1 MGLQDEL
8 TMMQPVVMKI
18 FSKSVRENRL
28 SHGYL
33 FEGTRGTG
41 KKRTALWLAQ
51 SLFCLESTETEL
63 VCGKCTNCT
72 RIASHNHPD
81 VHLLEPDGA
90 SIKIDQVRALKQE
103 LSKRGMESDQ
113 KVVIIYDAEKMTVQS
128 ANSLLKFIEEPEGGL
143 LLLFLTTNPGQI
155 LPTIQSRL
163 QPVTFKSLTFDSLL
177 ASLTAAGISEQK
189 ARIYASI
196 TGSVE
201 EAKAFEESEWFSEAR
216 NVVIKLYEGIHHQG
230 TSPLII
236 IQESWMPLFKEKD
249 KMALGLEL
257 LLLLYRDRLHLT
269 FDENYEP
276 ICTAQKEMLGQDAL
290 RKSLSET
297 TGEIEKILAAKSKLD
312 SNMNTQL
319 LMEQLVLEIQ
329 GR

>member
-8 TMMQPVVMKI
+8 TVMQPVVMKI

-33 FEGTRGTG
+33 LEGASGTG

-51 SLFCLESTETEL
+51 SLFCLEATETEL
-63 VCGKCTNCT
+63 ACGECANCT

-103 LSKRGMESDQ
+103 LSKRGMESDR

-143 LLLFLTTNPGQI
+143 LLLFLTTNPAQI

-163 QPVTFKSLTFDSLL
+163 QPVTFKSLTFDSLVD
-177 ASLTAAGISEQK
+177 SLTRIGISEQK

-196 TGSVE
+196 TGSTE
-201 EAKAFEESEWFSEAR
+201 QAKNFEEDEWFGETRSA
-216 NVVIKLYEGIHHQG
+216 VVKLYEGLHHQG

-269 FDENYEP
+269 LDESYEP
-276 ICTAQKEMLGQDAL
+276 ICTAQKEMLAQDAL

-297 TGEIEKILAAKSKLD
+297 TGEIEKILAAKSKLA
-312 SNMNTQL
+312 SNMNMQL

>member
-63 VCGKCTNCT
+63 ACGKCTNCT

-257 LLLLYRDRLHLT
+257 LLLLYRDRLHLIL
-269 FDENYEP
+269 DENYEP

>member
-8 TMMQPVVMKI
+8 TVMQPVVMKI

-33 FEGTRGTG
+33 LEGSSGTG

-63 VCGKCTNCT
+63 ACGKCTNCT

-201 EAKAFEESEWFSEAR
+201 QAKAFEESEWFSEAR

-269 FDENYEP
+269 LDENYEP
-276 ICTAQKEMLGQDAL
+276 ICSAKKEMLGQDAL

>member
-8 TMMQPVVMKI
+8 TVMQPVVMKI

-33 FEGTRGTG
+33 FEGSSGTG

-63 VCGKCTNCT
+63 ACGKCANCT

-113 KVVIIYDAEKMTVQS
+113 KVVIIYDADKMTVQS

-201 EAKAFEESEWFSEAR
+201 EVKAFEESEWFGEAR

-236 IQESWMPLFKEKD
+236 IQESWTPLFKEKD

-269 FDENYEP
+269 LDENYEP
-276 ICTAQKEMLGQDAL
+276 ICTTQKEMLGQDAL

>member
-1 MGLQDEL
+1 
-8 TMMQPVVMKI
+8 MMQPVVMKI

-33 FEGTRGTG
+33 FEGSSGTG

-63 VCGKCTNCT
+63 ACGKCANCT

-113 KVVIIYDAEKMTVQS
+113 KVVIIYDADKMTVQS

-201 EAKAFEESEWFSEAR
+201 EAKAFEESEWFGEAR

-236 IQESWMPLFKEKD
+236 IQESWTPLFKEKD

-269 FDENYEP
+269 LDENYEP
-276 ICTAQKEMLGQDAL
+276 ICTTQKEMLGQDAL

>member
-8 TMMQPVVMKI
+8 TVMQPVVMKI

-33 FEGTRGTG
+33 LEGASGTG
-41 KKRTALWLAQ
+41 KKRTSLWLAQ
-51 SLFCLESTETEL
+51 SLFCLEPTKTEL
-63 VCGKCTNCT
+63 ACGECANCT

-103 LSKRGMESDQ
+103 LSKRGMESDR

-163 QPVTFKSLTFDSLL
+163 QPVTFKSLTFDNLV
-177 ASLTAAGISEQK
+177 ASLTRVGISEQK

-196 TGSVE
+196 TGSTE
-201 EAKAFEESEWFSEAR
+201 QAKNFEEDEWFGEAR
-216 NVVIKLYEGIHHQG
+216 TTVIKLYEGLHHQG

-236 IQESWMPLFKEKD
+236 IQESWMPLFKRE
-249 KMALGLEL
+249 
-257 LLLLYRDRLHLT
+257 R
-269 FDENYEP
+269 
-276 ICTAQKEMLGQDAL
+276 
-290 RKSLSET
+290 
-297 TGEIEKILAAKSKLD
+297 
-312 SNMNTQL
+312 
-319 LMEQLVLEIQ
+319 
-329 GR
+329 

>member
-63 VCGKCTNCT
+63 ACGKCTNCT

-189 ARIYASI
+189 R
-196 TGSVE
+196 G
-201 EAKAFEESEWFSEAR
+201 FM
-216 NVVIKLYEGIHHQG
+216 L
-230 TSPLII
+230 
-236 IQESWMPLFKEKD
+236 
-249 KMALGLEL
+249 ALLGVWKKRRLLKRVSGLV
-257 LLLLYRDRLHLT
+257 R
-269 FDENYEP
+269 
-276 ICTAQKEMLGQDAL
+276 QEMLSSSYTKEFTIKEPAH
-290 RKSLSET
+290 
-297 TGEIEKILAAKSKLD
+297 
-312 SNMNTQL
+312 
-319 LMEQLVLEIQ
+319 
-329 GR
+329 

>member
-63 VCGKCTNCT
+63 ACGKCTNCT

-269 FDENYEP
+269 LDENYEP
-276 ICTAQKEMLGQDAL
+276 IFTAQKEMLGQDAL

>member
-8 TMMQPVVMKI
+8 TVMQPVVMKI

-33 FEGTRGTG
+33 LEGASGTG

-51 SLFCLESTETEL
+51 SLFCLEATETEL
-63 VCGKCTNCT
+63 ACGKCANCT

-103 LSKRGMESDQ
+103 LSKRGMESDR

-143 LLLFLTTNPGQI
+143 LLLFLTTNPAQI

-163 QPVTFKSLTFDSLL
+163 QPVTFKSLTFDSLVD
-177 ASLTAAGISEQK
+177 SLTRIGISEQK

-196 TGSVE
+196 TGSTE
-201 EAKAFEESEWFSEAR
+201 QAKNFEEDEWFGEAR
-216 NVVIKLYEGIHHQG
+216 SAVVKLYEGLHHQG

-236 IQESWMPLFKEKD
+236 VQESWMPLFKEKD

-269 FDENYEP
+269 LDESYEP
-276 ICTAQKEMLGQDAL
+276 ICTAQKEMLAQDAL

-297 TGEIEKILAAKSKLD
+297 TGEIEKILAAKSKLA
-312 SNMNTQL
+312 SNMNMQL
-319 LMEQLVLEIQ
+319 LMEQLVFEIQ

>member
-8 TMMQPVVMKI
+8 TVMQPVVMKI

-33 FEGTRGTG
+33 FEGSSGTG

-63 VCGKCTNCT
+63 ACGKCANCT

-113 KVVIIYDAEKMTVQS
+113 KVVIIYDADKMTVQS

-201 EAKAFEESEWFSEAR
+201 EVKAFEESEWFGEAR

-236 IQESWMPLFKEKD
+236 IQESWTPLFKEKD

-269 FDENYEP
+269 LGENYEP

>member
-1 MGLQDEL
+1 M
-8 TMMQPVVMKI
+8 
-18 FSKSVRENRL
+18 
-28 SHGYL
+28 
-33 FEGTRGTG
+33 
-41 KKRTALWLAQ
+41 
-51 SLFCLESTETEL
+51 
-63 VCGKCTNCT
+63 
-72 RIASHNHPD
+72 
-81 VHLLEPDGA
+81 
-90 SIKIDQVRALKQE
+90 
-103 LSKRGMESDQ
+103 
-113 KVVIIYDAEKMTVQS
+113 
-128 ANSLLKFIEEPEGGL
+128 
-143 LLLFLTTNPGQI
+143 
-155 LPTIQSRL
+155 PTIQSRL

-269 FDENYEP
+269 LDENYEP
-276 ICTAQKEMLGQDAL
+276 ICTAQKKCSDKMRCVNHCPKPQGKSRRFSL
-290 RKSLSET
+290 RNQNW
-297 TGEIEKILAAKSKLD
+297 IPI
-312 SNMNTQL
+312 
-319 LMEQLVLEIQ
+319 
-329 GR
+329 

>member
-33 FEGTRGTG
+33 LEGSSGTG

-63 VCGKCTNCT
+63 ACGKCANCM

-143 LLLFLTTNPGQI
+143 LLLFLTTNPGKFCQRFNQDCN
-155 LPTIQSRL
+155 LS
-163 QPVTFKSLTFDSLL
+163 
-177 ASLTAAGISEQK
+177 
-189 ARIYASI
+189 
-196 TGSVE
+196 
-201 EAKAFEESEWFSEAR
+201 
-216 NVVIKLYEGIHHQG
+216 
-230 TSPLII
+230 
-236 IQESWMPLFKEKD
+236 
-249 KMALGLEL
+249 
-257 LLLLYRDRLHLT
+257 HL
-269 FDENYEP
+269 NH
-276 ICTAQKEMLGQDAL
+276 
-290 RKSLSET
+290 
-297 TGEIEKILAAKSKLD
+297 
-312 SNMNTQL
+312 
-319 LMEQLVLEIQ
+319 
-329 GR
+329 

>member
-8 TMMQPVVMKI
+8 TVMQPVVMKI

-33 FEGTRGTG
+33 LEGASGTG

-51 SLFCLESTETEL
+51 SLFCLEATETEL
-63 VCGKCTNCT
+63 ACGECANCT

-103 LSKRGMESDQ
+103 LSKRGMESDR

-143 LLLFLTTNPGQI
+143 LLLFLTTNPAQI

-163 QPVTFKSLTFDSLL
+163 QPVTFKSLTFDSLVD
-177 ASLTAAGISEQK
+177 SLTRIGISEQK

-196 TGSVE
+196 TGSTE
-201 EAKAFEESEWFSEAR
+201 QAKNFEEDEWFGEAR
-216 NVVIKLYEGIHHQG
+216 SAVVKLYEGLHHQG

-269 FDENYEP
+269 LDESYEP
-276 ICTAQKEMLGQDAL
+276 ICTAQKEMLAQDAL

-297 TGEIEKILAAKSKLD
+297 TGEIEKILAAKSKLA
-312 SNMNTQL
+312 SNMNMQL

>member
-8 TMMQPVVMKI
+8 TVMQPVVMKI

-33 FEGTRGTG
+33 LEGSSGTG

-63 VCGKCTNCT
+63 ACGKCANCT

-201 EAKAFEESEWFSEAR
+201 QAKAFEEEEWFSEAR

-269 FDENYEP
+269 LDENYKP

>member
-8 TMMQPVVMKI
+8 TVMQPVVMKI

-33 FEGTRGTG
+33 LEGASGTG

-51 SLFCLESTETEL
+51 SLFCLEPTETEL
-63 VCGKCTNCT
+63 ACGECANCT

-103 LSKRGMESDQ
+103 LSKRGMESDR

-143 LLLFLTTNPGQI
+143 LLLFLTTNPAQI

-163 QPVTFKSLTFDSLL
+163 QPVTFKSLTFDSLVD
-177 ASLTAAGISEQK
+177 SLTRIGISEQK

-196 TGSVE
+196 TGSTE
-201 EAKAFEESEWFSEAR
+201 QAKNFEEDEWFGEAR
-216 NVVIKLYEGIHHQG
+216 SAVVKLYEGLHHQG

-269 FDENYEP
+269 LDESYEP
-276 ICTAQKEMLGQDAL
+276 ICTAQKEMLAQDAL

-297 TGEIEKILAAKSKLD
+297 TGEIEKILAAKSKLA
-312 SNMNTQL
+312 SNMNMQL

>member
-33 FEGTRGTG
+33 LEGSRGTG

-51 SLFCLESTETEL
+51 SLFCLERTETNL
-63 VCGKCTNCT
+63 ACGECANCI

-81 VHLLEPDGA
+81 VHLLEPDGD

-163 QPVTFKSLTFDSLL
+163 QPVTFKSLTFDSLV

-201 EAKAFEESEWFSEAR
+201 EAKTFEESDWFSDAR

-269 FDENYEP
+269 LDENYEP

>member
-8 TMMQPVVMKI
+8 TVMQPVVMKI

-33 FEGTRGTG
+33 FEGARGTG

-63 VCGKCTNCT
+63 TCGKCANCT

-269 FDENYEP
+269 LDENYEP
-276 ICTAQKEMLGQDAL
+276 ISTAQKEMLGQDAL

>member
-63 VCGKCTNCT
+63 ACGKCTNCT

>member
-18 FSKSVRENRL
+18 FQKCPRKSIISRL
-28 SHGYL
+28 FIRRNKGYRKEAHSTL
-33 FEGTRGTG
+33 VSSEP
-41 KKRTALWLAQ
+41 
-51 SLFCLESTETEL
+51 FCLESTETEL
-63 VCGKCTNCT
+63 ACGKCTNCT

-189 ARIYASI
+189 R
-196 TGSVE
+196 G
-201 EAKAFEESEWFSEAR
+201 FM
-216 NVVIKLYEGIHHQG
+216 L
-230 TSPLII
+230 
-236 IQESWMPLFKEKD
+236 
-249 KMALGLEL
+249 ALLGVWKKRRLLKRVSGLV
-257 LLLLYRDRLHLT
+257 R
-269 FDENYEP
+269 
-276 ICTAQKEMLGQDAL
+276 QEMLSSSYTKEFTIKEPAH
-290 RKSLSET
+290 
-297 TGEIEKILAAKSKLD
+297 
-312 SNMNTQL
+312 
-319 LMEQLVLEIQ
+319 
-329 GR
+329 

>member
-8 TMMQPVVMKI
+8 TVMQPVVMKI

-33 FEGTRGTG
+33 FEGARGTG

-63 VCGKCTNCT
+63 ACGKCANCT

-269 FDENYEP
+269 LDENYKP

>member
-63 VCGKCTNCT
+63 ACGKCTNCT

-189 ARIYASI
+189 ARIYASV

-257 LLLLYRDRLHLT
+257 LLLLYRDRLHLIL
-269 FDENYEP
+269 DENYEP

>member
-8 TMMQPVVMKI
+8 TVMQPVVMKI

-33 FEGTRGTG
+33 FEGARGTG

-63 VCGKCTNCT
+63 TCGKCANCT

-269 FDENYEP
+269 LDENYEP
-276 ICTAQKEMLGQDAL
+276 ICNAQKEMLGQDAL

>member
-63 VCGKCTNCT
+63 ACGKCTNCT

-269 FDENYEP
+269 LDENYEP
-276 ICTAQKEMLGQDAL
+276 IYTAQKEMLGQDAL

>member
-63 VCGKCTNCT
+63 ACGKCTNCT

-257 LLLLYRDRLHLT
+257 LLLLYRDRLRLT
-269 FDENYEP
+269 LDENYEP

>member
-1 MGLQDEL
+1 MDRKEVFVGLQDEL
-8 TMMQPVVMKI
+8 TVMQPVVMKI

-33 FEGTRGTG
+33 FEGARGTG

-63 VCGKCTNCT
+63 ACGKCANCT

-201 EAKAFEESEWFSEAR
+201 EAKAF
-216 NVVIKLYEGIHHQG
+216 
-230 TSPLII
+230 
-236 IQESWMPLFKEKD
+236 
-249 KMALGLEL
+249 
-257 LLLLYRDRLHLT
+257 
-269 FDENYEP
+269 
-276 ICTAQKEMLGQDAL
+276 
-290 RKSLSET
+290 
-297 TGEIEKILAAKSKLD
+297 
-312 SNMNTQL
+312 
-319 LMEQLVLEIQ
+319 
-329 GR
+329 

>member
-63 VCGKCTNCT
+63 ACGKCTNCT

-201 EAKAFEESEWFSEAR
+201 EAKAFEESEWFSETR

-257 LLLLYRDRLHLT
+257 LLLLYRDRLLLT
-269 FDENYEP
+269 LDENYEP

>member
-1 MGLQDEL
+1 M
-8 TMMQPVVMKI
+8 
-18 FSKSVRENRL
+18 
-28 SHGYL
+28 
-33 FEGTRGTG
+33 
-41 KKRTALWLAQ
+41 
-51 SLFCLESTETEL
+51 
-63 VCGKCTNCT
+63 
-72 RIASHNHPD
+72 
-81 VHLLEPDGA
+81 LEPDGA

-269 FDENYEP
+269 LDENYEP

>member
-8 TMMQPVVMKI
+8 TVMQPVVMKI

-33 FEGTRGTG
+33 FEGSNGTG

-63 VCGKCTNCT
+63 ACGKCANCT

-113 KVVIIYDAEKMTVQS
+113 KVVIIYDADKMTVQS

-201 EAKAFEESEWFSEAR
+201 QAKAFEESEWFGEAR

-236 IQESWMPLFKEKD
+236 IQESWTPLFKEKD

-269 FDENYEP
+269 LDENYEP
-276 ICTAQKEMLGQDAL
+276 ICTTQKEMLGQDAL

>member
-41 KKRTALWLAQ
+41 KNRTALWLAQ

-63 VCGKCTNCT
+63 ACGKCTNCT